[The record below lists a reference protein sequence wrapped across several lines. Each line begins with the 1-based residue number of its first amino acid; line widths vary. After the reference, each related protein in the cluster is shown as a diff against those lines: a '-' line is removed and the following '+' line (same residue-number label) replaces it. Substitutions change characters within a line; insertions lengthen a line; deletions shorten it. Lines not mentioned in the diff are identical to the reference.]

1 MRNHDEIPGLRD
13 VHRGELFAHALGE
26 SRASAGE
33 DRHVGAQAQAQGGD
47 AVLVPAELPEMVQ
60 GQERR
65 GGVGAA
71 AADAAPHGQ
80 ALVQPDVDALRAAGG
95 FLQPARGAHDQV
107 AVVRHPGDFR
117 VQAYLAVLAGFE
129 MQLVAVV
136 EELEQCLQLVIAI
149 VAAAEDMQEQIELG
163 RGWQAE
169 AHAHVSGRAGAAA
182 SP

>member
-1 MRNHDEIPGLRD
+1 M
-13 VHRGELFAHALGE
+13 A
-26 SRASAGE
+26 AS
-33 DRHVGAQAQAQGGD
+33 
-47 AVLVPAELPEMVQ
+47 ELPPPMPP
-60 GQERR
+60 
-65 GGVGAA
+65 
-71 AADAAPHGQ
+71 PHGQ
-80 ALVQPDVDALRAAGG
+80 ALVQPDVDALQAAGG

-136 EELEQCLQLVIAI
+136 EELEQGLQLVIAI

-163 RGWQAE
+163 RGRQAE